1 MQLERGR
8 VTQVKGMSRGN
19 MRGKTLISFGNG
31 NKAGLLRLMKKRC
44 GEKSGWGG
52 AEENR

>member
-8 VTQVKGMSRGN
+8 ETQVKGMSRGN
-19 MRGKTLISFGNG
+19 ERGK
-31 NKAGLLRLMKKRC
+31 KLMQKRC